1 MTDTAAPPPSQ
12 RDRSPAYPNIPL
24 KTAIERLLEF
34 DAYFK
39 RSPARPEKI
48 GEAWGIKGK
57 AYVDRTTA
65 ALRYYG
71 LLEYQG
77 GGKDRYIVTSE
88 WGKAYLRSAQ
98 EETKRDVIKKAAL
111 LPKQIAFFWN
121 QWGTDRPAD
130 PACLDELMF
139 KHKFGEAGARDFLK
153 VYDATITYAGLTGS
167 DKPDPAASANP
178 PEEEDAGPEAQE
190 EQSPPPSPP
199 GGKVKIMAGERELTT
214 GLLAKDAS
222 FRLIVS
228 GNIGVKEIERLIQ
241 KLEIDKEILAD
252 DGANG
257 RPDDEDRE

>member
-1 MTDTAAPPPSQ
+1 MTDAASPPSSQ

-24 KTAIERLLEF
+24 KAAIERLVEF
-34 DAYFK
+34 DAHFK

-71 LLEYQG
+71 LLQYQG
-77 GGKDRYIVTSE
+77 GGKDRYIVTSD

-98 EETKRDVIKKAAL
+98 EETKQTVIKKAAL
-111 LPKQIAFFWN
+111 LPKQIAFFWS

-130 PACLDELMF
+130 AACLDELMF
-139 KHKFGEAGARDFLK
+139 NHRFGEAGARDFLK

-167 DKPDPAASANP
+167 DKPDPIAGAHP
-178 PEEEDAGPEAQE
+178 PEEEDAGVEALE
-190 EQSPPPSPP
+190 EQNPPPSPV
-199 GGKVKIMAGERELTT
+199 GKVKVMVGERELTT
-214 GLLAKDAS
+214 GLLAKEAS

-228 GNIGVKEIERLIQ
+228 GKIGVKEIERLIQ

-252 DGANG
+252 Q
-257 RPDDEDRE
+257 DDEEPEFMK